1 MNPELVLPWLA
12 LLWPLWLRRRPEASC
27 PIWMR
32 RSLLLLLALLSL
44 RYLHWRATS
53 SLNLSTPP
61 AAALSLLL
69 LLAEGWL
76 LLSGL
81 LPLLL
86 AWRRFSDGRPEAD
99 AAETRWRASTWRPWV
114 DVLIPTCGEP
124 LPVLERC
131 LLGCASLHYARRT
144 LWLLDD
150 AGRPEVA
157 ALAARYGC
165 RYHHRPE
172 RRHAKA
178 GNLNAGL
185 ALGDGE
191 LVAVFDADFVPQ
203 RHFLERTI
211 GLLLDPEVALV
222 QTPQHFLNADPVMR
236 NLAMEAWLLPDEE
249 SFYRW
254 IEPVRSSWEAVV
266 CAGTSFLVRRGA
278 LAEVG
283 GFVEQAISED
293 LVTGMVLASRGWQL
307 RYLGE
312 KLSAGLAAETMLDF
326 VRQRQR
332 WASGTLQALRL
343 RQGPLRLKGLSWGQ
357 RLTYLEGALHWFNTV
372 PRLLLL
378 LMPLCIGWLD
388 VVPVRLTGPAV
399 VELLLPLWLA
409 LLLSVGWL
417 NRGSR
422 HALLADLPGWALT
435 VPLAATVLAGLW
447 GRVQPF
453 RITPKHRPRSR
464 GGMAPVLAVPLLILL
479 LLNGLNLLVI
489 LRLLVDGGADAGS
502 WLGLLWGGLTLLGL
516 LVALRACWDPP
527 RRDPTPWL
535 GIALPATLQA
545 SGPGG
550 ERLSLPVQITAL
562 SETGAALE
570 GLAAL
575 PLGSRLQSLQ
585 LSQAHTGCDL
595 PPLPLSI
602 SATGGSRVSWSGA
615 QAADP
620 EARQAQ
626 RALQRWLYGRPG
638 AWPQRQAPPEWRAL
652 AALLA
657 VVVRPGPAL
666 QPERLSLVPQQL
678 AQQQPVQQG
687 LEPGTSQRAITGR
700 TGSAGDGGADDGCR

>member
-99 AAETRWRASTWRPWV
+99 AAEARWRASDWRPWV

-131 LLGCASLHYARRT
+131 LLGCASLHYPRRT

-157 ALAARYGC
+157 ALAARHGC

-178 GNLNAGL
+178 GNLNTGL

-203 RHFLERTI
+203 QHFLERTI
-211 GLLLDPEVALV
+211 GQLLDPQVALV

-236 NLAMEAWLLPDEE
+236 NLGMEAWLLPDEE

-254 IEPVRSSWEAVV
+254 IEPVHSAWHAVV
-266 CAGTSFLVRRGA
+266 CAGTSFVARRAA
-278 LAEVG
+278 LEQIG
-283 GFVEQAISED
+283 GFVEEAISED
-293 LVTGMVLASRGWQL
+293 MVTGMALAAGGWQL

-332 WASGTLQALRL
+332 WAGGTLQALRL
-343 RQGPLRLKGLSWGQ
+343 RQGPLRLRGLSGSQ
-357 RLTYLEGALHWFNTV
+357 RLAYCEGALHWFSTI

-378 LMPLCIGWLD
+378 MMPLGIGLLG
-388 VVPVRLTGPAV
+388 VTPIQFTSAGI
-399 VELLLPLWLA
+399 VEQLLPLWLA
-409 LLLSVGWL
+409 LLLSMGWL
-417 NRGSR
+417 NRSSR
-422 HALLADLPGWALT
+422 HALLADLPSWALT
-435 VPLAATVLAGLW
+435 VPLTSTVLASLW

-464 GGMAPVLAVPLLILL
+464 GGIAPVLAAPLLVLL
-479 LLNGLNLLVI
+479 SLNGLNLLLIVRTLI
-489 LRLLVDGGADAGS
+489 RGAGTPAI
-502 WLGLLWGGLTLLGL
+502 WLGLLWGSLTLLGL
-516 LVALRACWDPP
+516 LVAMRACWDPP
-527 RRDPTPWL
+527 RNDPTPWL

-545 SGPGG
+545 SGPAGQPI
-550 ERLSLPVQITAL
+550 SLPVQITAL
-562 SETGAALE
+562 SESGAALN

-575 PLGSRLQSLQ
+575 PAGSRLQTLQ
-585 LSQAHTGCDL
+585 LSEAHTGASL
-595 PPLPLSI
+595 PPLPLSA
-602 SATGGSRVSWSGA
+602 SATGATRVRWASGEPTA
-615 QAADP
+615 LPALQ
-620 EARQAQ
+620 
-626 RALQRWLYGRPG
+626 ALQRWLYGRPD
-638 AWPQRQAPPEWRAL
+638 AWPMRQAPPEWRAL
-652 AALLA
+652 LALLA
-657 VVVRPGPAL
+657 NLLRPGPAL
-666 QPERLSLVPQQL
+666 QPDRLSLVPQQL
-678 AQQQPVQQG
+678 APDRCG
-687 LEPGTSQRAITGR
+687 PGNHSDRSPA
-700 TGSAGDGGADDGCR
+700 SAS

>member
-1 MNPELVLPWLA
+1 MSLEPWLPWLA
-12 LLWPLWLRRRPEASC
+12 LLWPLWLSRRNEAQC
-27 PIWMR
+27 PLWMR
-32 RSLLLLLALLSL
+32 RSLLLLLALLAL
-44 RYLHWRATS
+44 RYLHWRVAF
-53 SLNLSTPP
+53 SLNLTTPL
-61 AAALSLLL
+61 AASLSVLL

-76 LLSGL
+76 ILSGL

-86 AWRRFSDGRPEAD
+86 AWRRFSDGREEAD
-99 AAETRWRASTWRPWV
+99 RAQSRWQSSDWRPWV

-131 LLGCASLHYARRT
+131 LQACRQLSYPQRR
-144 LWLLDD
+144 LWVLDD

-165 RYHHRPE
+165 SYHHRPE
-172 RRHAKA
+172 RLHAKA

-185 ALGDGE
+185 ALSDGE

-211 GLLLDPEVALV
+211 GLLLDPQVALV

-254 IEPVRSSWEAVV
+254 IEPVRSSWDAVV

-357 RLTYLEGALHWFNTV
+357 RLAYLEGALHWFNTV

-399 VELLLPLWLA
+399 VELLLPLWIA

-422 HALLADLPGWALT
+422 HALLADLPGWALA
-435 VPLAATVLAGLW
+435 VPLAATVLASLW

-453 RITPKHRPRSR
+453 RITPKHRVR
-464 GGMAPVLAVPLLILL
+464 GSAGIAPVLAAPLVVLL
-479 LLNGLNLLVI
+479 VLNGLNLIWI
-489 LRLLVDGGADAGS
+489 LGHFSHGGSAGG
-502 WLGLLWGGLTLLGL
+502 WLGLLWGALTLLGL
-516 LVALRACWDPP
+516 LVALRACRDPAAG
-527 RRDPTPWL
+527 DPTPWL
-535 GIALPATLQA
+535 GVSLPATLMALDQNGLA
-545 SGPGG
+545 I
-550 ERLSLPVQITAL
+550 ELPVQVRAL
-562 SETGAALE
+562 SEGGAALTNP
-570 GLAAL
+570 GAL
-575 PLGSRLQSLQ
+575 PPGHALEQLLLQ
-585 LSQAHTGCDL
+585 APNTDL
-595 PPLPLSI
+595 PPLPVRPQL
-602 SATGGSRVSWSGA
+602 
-615 QAADP
+615 DDN
-620 EARQAQ
+620 Q
-626 RALQRWLYGRPG
+626 RLTWAWTAEPGHTKERFLGWLYGRPG
-638 AWPQRQAPPEWRAL
+638 AWPERLAPPEWRAFG
-652 AALLA
+652 ALLRRLISPGWEQ
-657 VVVRPGPAL
+657 RP
-666 QPERLSLVPQQL
+666 RLSLVPQQL
-678 AQQQPVQQG
+678 VPQPAPDRCG
-687 LEPGTSQRAITGR
+687 SGNRSGR
-700 TGSAGDGGADDGCR
+700 SPASAS

>member
-1 MNPELVLPWLA
+1 MNPAWLPWLA
-12 LLWPLWLRRRPEASC
+12 LLWPLWLSRRPEAQC
-27 PIWMR
+27 PLWMR
-32 RSLLLLLALLSL
+32 RSLLLLLALLTL
-44 RYLHWRATS
+44 RYLHWRLTA
-53 SLNLSTPP
+53 SLNLSTPL
-61 AAALSLLL
+61 AAGLSLLL

-86 AWRRFSDGRPEAD
+86 AWRRFSDGRPEAE
-99 AAETRWRASTWRPWV
+99 AAEARWRASDWHPWV

-131 LLGCASLHYARRT
+131 LRGCAGLSYPQRT
-144 LWLLDD
+144 LWVLDD

-185 ALGDGE
+185 ALSDGE

-211 GLLLDPEVALV
+211 GLLLDPQVGLV
-222 QTPQHFLNADPVMR
+222 QTPQHCLNADPVMR

-266 CAGTSFLVRRGA
+266 CAGTSFLVRRSA

-293 LVTGMVLASRGWQL
+293 LVTGMVLASRGWKL

-357 RLTYLEGALHWFNTV
+357 RLAYLEGALHWFNTV

-378 LMPLCIGWLD
+378 LMPLCIGWLE
-388 VVPVRLTGPAV
+388 VVPVRLTGQAV
-399 VELLLPLWLA
+399 TELLLPLWIA

-422 HALLADLPGWALT
+422 HALLADLPGWALA
-435 VPLAATVLAGLW
+435 VPLAATVLASLW
-447 GRVQPF
+447 GKVQPF
-453 RITPKHRPRSR
+453 RITPKHLVR
-464 GGMAPVLAVPLLILL
+464 GRAAIAPVLAAPLVVLL
-479 LLNGLNLLVI
+479 VLNGLNLIWI
-489 LRLLVDGGADAGS
+489 LHHLSRGGSAGG
-502 WLGLLWGGLTLLGL
+502 WLGLLWGALTVLGL
-516 LVALRACWDPP
+516 LVALRACRDPAAS
-527 RRDPTPWL
+527 DPTPWL
-535 GIALPATLQA
+535 AIRLPATLMA
-545 SGPGG
+545 RDPAGVAVVW
-550 ERLSLPVQITAL
+550 PVQVSAL
-562 SETGAALE
+562 SERGAALE
-570 GLAAL
+570 HPGALQPGLTL
-575 PLGSRLQSLQ
+575 EQLQ
-585 LSQAHTGCDL
+585 LRAPNADL
-595 PPLPLSI
+595 PPLALEPQLDDSQRLNW
-602 SATGGSRVSWSGA
+602 AWPAQGSTAKESVLG
-615 QAADP
+615 
-620 EARQAQ
+620 
-626 RALQRWLYGRPG
+626 WLYGRPG
-638 AWPQRQAPPEWRAL
+638 AWPERLAPPEWRAFG
-652 AALLA
+652 ALL
-657 VVVRPGPAL
+657 RRL
-666 QPERLSLVPQQL
+666 ISPEREKQPHLSLVPQQL
-678 AQQQPVQQG
+678 EPAPGRPDGKSRSETAPV
-687 LEPGTSQRAITGR
+687 
-700 TGSAGDGGADDGCR
+700 SAS

>member
-1 MNPELVLPWLA
+1 MNAEPWLPWLA
-12 LLWPLWLRRRPEASC
+12 LLWPLWLSQRPEAQC
-27 PIWMR
+27 PLWMR
-32 RSLLLLLALLSL
+32 RSLLLLLALLAL
-44 RYLHWRATS
+44 RYLHWRVAF
-53 SLNLSTPP
+53 SLNLATPL
-61 AAALSLLL
+61 AASLSVVL

-76 LLSGL
+76 LLTGL

-86 AWRRFSDGRPEAD
+86 AWRRFSDGRAEAD
-99 AAETRWRASTWRPWV
+99 AAQRRWLASDWQPWV

-131 LLGCASLHYARRT
+131 LLACNQLSYSRRR
-144 LWLLDD
+144 LWVLDD

-185 ALGDGE
+185 TLSDGE

-211 GLLLDPEVALV
+211 GLLLDPQVALV

-266 CAGTSFLVRRGA
+266 CAGTSFLVRRNA
-278 LAEVG
+278 LEEVG

-293 LVTGMVLASRGWQL
+293 LVTGMVLASRGWEL

-357 RLTYLEGALHWFNTV
+357 RLAYLEGALHWFNTV

-388 VVPVRLTGPAV
+388 VMPVRLTGQAV
-399 VELLLPLWLA
+399 IELLLPLWIA

-422 HALLADLPGWALT
+422 HALLADLPGWALA
-435 VPLAATVLAGLW
+435 VPLAATVLASLW
-447 GRVQPF
+447 GKVQPF
-453 RITPKHRPRSR
+453 RITPKHRVRSSAAI
-464 GGMAPVLAVPLLILL
+464 APVLAAPLVVLL
-479 LLNGLNLLVI
+479 LLNGLNLIWI
-489 LRLLVDGGADAGS
+489 LGQLSQGGSAGG
-502 WLGLLWGGLTLLGL
+502 WLGLLWGALTLLGL
-516 LVALRACWDPP
+516 LVALRACRDPAAG
-527 RRDPTPWL
+527 DPTPWL
-535 GIALPATLQA
+535 AIRLPATLIA
-545 SGPGG
+545 RDPAGLPI
-550 ERLSLPVQITAL
+550 EWPVQVCAL
-562 SETGAALE
+562 SEGGAALE
-570 GLAAL
+570 HPVAL
-575 PLGSRLQSLQ
+575 PPGHRLEQLQ
-585 LSQAHTGCDL
+585 LRTPNADL
-595 PPLPLSI
+595 PPL
-602 SATGGSRVSWSGA
+602 
-615 QAADP
+615 
-620 EARQAQ
+620 
-626 RALQRWLYGRPG
+626 ALQPQLDENQRLRWAWPAEGSAAKERFQGWLYGRPG
-638 AWPQRQAPPEWRAL
+638 AWPERLAAPEWRAFG
-652 AALLA
+652 ALLRRLISPGWGQ
-657 VVVRPGPAL
+657 RP
-666 QPERLSLVPQQL
+666 RLSLVPQQL
-678 AQQQPVQQG
+678 EQP
-687 LEPGTSQRAITGR
+687 PAPDRC
-700 TGSAGDGGADDGCR
+700 GSGNHSDRSPASAS

>member
-1 MNPELVLPWLA
+1 MNAELWLPWLA
-12 LLWPLWLRRRPEASC
+12 LLWPLWLSQRPEAQC
-27 PIWMR
+27 PLWRR
-32 RSLLLLLALLSL
+32 RSLLLLLALLAL
-44 RYLHWRATS
+44 RYLHWRVAF
-53 SLNLSTPP
+53 SLNLATPL
-61 AAALSLLL
+61 AGSLSVVL

-76 LLSGL
+76 LLTGL

-86 AWRRFSDGRPEAD
+86 AWRRFSDGRAEAE
-99 AAETRWRASTWRPWV
+99 AAQRRWQAIDWQPWV

-131 LLGCASLHYARRT
+131 LLACNQLSYSRRR
-144 LWLLDD
+144 LWVLDD
-150 AGRPEVA
+150 AGRPDVA

-185 ALGDGE
+185 ALSDGE

-211 GLLLDPEVALV
+211 GLLLDPQVALV

-266 CAGTSFLVRRGA
+266 CAGTSFLVRRSA
-278 LAEVG
+278 LEEVG

-293 LVTGMVLASRGWQL
+293 LVTGMVLASRGWKL

-357 RLTYLEGALHWFNTV
+357 RLAYLEGALHWFNTV

-388 VVPVRLTGPAV
+388 VMPVRLTGQAV
-399 VELLLPLWLA
+399 VELLLPLWIA

-422 HALLADLPGWALT
+422 HALLADLPGWALA
-435 VPLAATVLAGLW
+435 VPLAATVLASLW

-453 RITPKHRPRSR
+453 RITPKHRVR
-464 GGMAPVLAVPLLILL
+464 GSAAIAPVLAAPLMVLL
-479 LLNGLNLLVI
+479 VLNGLNLIWI
-489 LRLLVDGGADAGS
+489 LGQLSRGGSAGG
-502 WLGLLWGGLTLLGL
+502 WLGLLWGALTLLGL
-516 LVALRACWDPP
+516 LVALRAC
-527 RRDPTPWL
+527 RDPAAGDTTPWL
-535 GIALPATLQA
+535 GIRLPATLMA
-545 SGPGG
+545 RDPTGLPI
-550 ERLSLPVQITAL
+550 EWPVQVCAL
-562 SETGAALE
+562 SERGAALE
-570 GLAAL
+570 HPVALAPGHSL
-575 PLGSRLQSLQ
+575 EQLQ
-585 LSQAHTGCDL
+585 LRAPQADL
-595 PPLPLSI
+595 PPL
-602 SATGGSRVSWSGA
+602 
-615 QAADP
+615 
-620 EARQAQ
+620 
-626 RALQRWLYGRPG
+626 ALQPQLDGTQRLRWAWPAERSNAKEHFHGWLYSRPG
-638 AWPQRQAPPEWRAL
+638 AWPERLAPPEWRAFG
-652 AALLA
+652 ALLRRLISPGWEQ
-657 VVVRPGPAL
+657 RP
-666 QPERLSLVPQQL
+666 RLSLVPQQL
-678 AQQQPVQQG
+678 EQP
-687 LEPGTSQRAITGR
+687 PAPDRC
-700 TGSAGDGGADDGCR
+700 GSGNHSDRSPASAS

>member
-1 MNPELVLPWLA
+1 MRAELWLA
-12 LLWPLWLRRRPEASC
+12 WLVLLWPLWLSRRPEAQC
-27 PIWMR
+27 PLWMR
-32 RSLLLLLALLSL
+32 RSLLLLLALLAL
-44 RYLHWRATS
+44 RYLHWRVAF
-53 SLNLSTPP
+53 SLNLTTPL
-61 AAALSLLL
+61 AASLSVVL

-86 AWRRFSDGRPEAD
+86 AWRRFSDGRSEAD
-99 AAETRWRASTWRPWV
+99 AAQSRWLASDWQPWV

-131 LLGCASLHYARRT
+131 LLACSQLSYSRRR
-144 LWLLDD
+144 LWVLDD

-165 RYHHRPE
+165 CYHHRPE

-185 ALGDGE
+185 ALSDGE

-211 GLLLDPEVALV
+211 GLLLDPQVGLV
-222 QTPQHFLNADPVMR
+222 QTPQHCLNADPVMR

-254 IEPVRSSWEAVV
+254 IEPVRSSWRAVV
-266 CAGTSFLVRRGA
+266 CAGTSFLVRRSV
-278 LAEVG
+278 LEEVG
-283 GFVEQAISED
+283 GFVEPAISED
-293 LVTGMVLASRGWQL
+293 LVTGMVLASRGWEL

-357 RLTYLEGALHWFNTV
+357 RLAYLEGALHWFNTV
-372 PRLLLL
+372 PRLLLV

-388 VVPVRLTGPAV
+388 VMPVRLTSQAV
-399 VELLLPLWLA
+399 VELLLPLWIA

-422 HALLADLPGWALT
+422 HALLADLPGWALA
-435 VPLAATVLAGLW
+435 VPLAATVLASLW

-453 RITPKHRPRSR
+453 RITPKHRVQ
-464 GGMAPVLAVPLLILL
+464 GGGGIAPVLAAPLLVLL
-479 LLNGLNLLVI
+479 SLNSLNLLWI
-489 LRLLVDGGADAGS
+489 LARLAQGGASAGA

-516 LVALRACWDPP
+516 LVALRACRDPAAG
-527 RRDPTPWL
+527 DPTPWL
-535 GIALPATLQA
+535 ALTLPASLQARDALGHPQQLAVEITAISESGALLSQPPALPQGWRL
-545 SGPGG
+545 
-550 ERLSLPVQITAL
+550 ERLQL
-562 SETGAALE
+562 
-570 GLAAL
+570 LAPDCSNL
-575 PLGSRLQSLQ
+575 L
-585 LSQAHTGCDL
+585 
-595 PPLPLSI
+595 PLPL
-602 SATGGSRVSWSGA
+602 
-615 QAADP
+615 DP
-620 EARQAQ
+620 RPSHGRRLAWPIQRDSLSARQA
-626 RALQRWLYGRPG
+626 LQSWLYGRPG
-638 AWPQRQAPPEWRAL
+638 AWPERRAPAEWRAL

-657 VVVRPGPAL
+657 RLIRPDWV
-666 QPERLSLVPQQL
+666 QQDQLSLVPQQL
-678 AQQQPVQQG
+678 GQPVASG
-687 LEPGTSQRAITGR
+687 PLGESP
-700 TGSAGDGGADDGCR
+700 ADRGCR

>member
-1 MNPELVLPWLA
+1 
-12 LLWPLWLRRRPEASC
+12 
-27 PIWMR
+27 MR
-32 RSLLLLLALLSL
+32 RSLLALLALLAL
-44 RYLHWRATS
+44 HYLHWRVFH
-53 SLNLSTPP
+53 SLNLSSPLATG
-61 AAALSLLL
+61 LSLLL

-99 AAETRWRASTWRPWV
+99 AAQARWQASGWRPTV

-131 LLGCASLHYARRT
+131 LRACSQLRYPHRQ

-150 AGRPEVA
+150 AGRPELV
-157 ALAARYGC
+157 ALAARYGA

-185 ALGDGE
+185 ALSQGE

-203 RHFLERTI
+203 QHFLERTI

-254 IEPVRSSWEAVV
+254 IEPVRSAWEAVV
-266 CAGTSFLVRRGA
+266 CAGTSFLVRRSA
-278 LAEVG
+278 LAEVD

-293 LVTGMVLASRGWQL
+293 LVTGMLLASRGWKL

-332 WASGTLQALRL
+332 WAAGTLQALRL
-343 RQGPLRLKGLSWGQ
+343 RQGPLRLRNLHPGQ
-357 RLTYLEGALHWFNTV
+357 RLAYLEGALHWFNTV

-378 LMPLCIGWLD
+378 LMPLSIGLLG
-388 VVPVRLTGPAV
+388 VAPVLLTGSAV
-399 VELLLPLWLA
+399 LGKLLPLWMA
-409 LLLSVGWL
+409 LLLSTGWL

-422 HALLADLPGWALT
+422 HALLADLPGWALA
-435 VPLAATVLAGLW
+435 VPLAATVLASLW

-453 RITPKHRPRSR
+453 RITPKHREQGS
-464 GGMAPVLAVPLLILL
+464 GGIAPVLALPLLLL
-479 LLNGLNLLVI
+479 LALNGLNLAWI
-489 LRLLVDGGADAGS
+489 LRHLAAGGSPGG
-502 WLGLLWGGLTLLGL
+502 WLGMLWGGLTLLGL
-516 LVALRACWDPP
+516 LVALRACSDPP
-527 RRDPTPWL
+527 AGDPSPWL
-535 GIALPATLQA
+535 GLELEGALLGRDRRGRPMELA
-545 SGPGG
+545 
-550 ERLSLPVQITAL
+550 LSITAL
-562 SETGAALE
+562 SERGVVFHASAA
-570 GLAAL
+570 AAL
-575 PLGSRLQSLQ
+575 PEGCQLERLQLQ
-585 LSQAHTGCDL
+585 VPDAAL
-595 PPLPLSI
+595 PPLPVQPQLCDGRLHW
-602 SATGGSRVSWSGA
+602 AWPAEPCRER
-615 QAADP
+615 
-620 EARQAQ
+620 EAF
-626 RALQRWLYGRPG
+626 LHWLYGRPG

-652 AALLA
+652 LALL
-657 VVVRPGPAL
+657 RRLLSPGRGQRAA
-666 QPERLSLVPQQL
+666 RLSLVPQ
-678 AQQQPVQQG
+678 A
-687 LEPGTSQRAITGR
+687 PGTG
-700 TGSAGDGGADDGCR
+700 AG